1 MLEAQCER
9 QAYIDVLQHETNKI
23 IRMVRAFPA
32 HTFDRRHPDCGM
44 SAHEL
49 TAGFVRHARR
59 IEALCGSGSNGSEF
73 AEARTR
79 GGLLL
84 EFELA
89 CTHVREALEHM
100 PAFRWAAVMD
110 APAGLAPWRQ
120 GRRGELLWLA
130 LRELSRHSRHFSRHL
145 GEAGQGGAALRVLP
159 PHSVLAAND

>member
-9 QAYIDVLQHETNKI
+9 QAYIEVLQHETNKI
-23 IRMVRAFPA
+23 VRMVRAFPA

-44 SAHEL
+44 SAHE
-49 TAGFVRHARR
+49 ARPVFVRHARR
-59 IEALCGSGSNGSEF
+59 LEELAGDDTPRSPF
-73 AEARTR
+73 AESRSR

-84 EFELA
+84 EFELS
-89 CTHVREALEHM
+89 CTHVRESLEHM

-110 APAGLAPWRQ
+110 APAGLAPWSQ

-130 LRELSRHSRHFSRHL
+130 LREMSRHARHFARHL

>member
-9 QAYIDVLQHETNKI
+9 QAYIEVLQHETNKI
-23 IRMVRAFPA
+23 VRMVRAFPV

-59 IEALCGSGSNGSEF
+59 IEALAGVDEPRSPF
-73 AEARTR
+73 AESRTR

-84 EFELA
+84 EFELS
-89 CTHVREALEHM
+89 CTHVRESLERM

-130 LRELSRHSRHFSRHL
+130 LRELSRHARHFARHL
-145 GEAGQGGAALRVLP
+145 GEAGQGGATLRVLP

>member
-1 MLEAQCER
+1 MIEAQCER
-9 QAYIDVLQHETNKI
+9 QAYIEVLQHETTKI
-23 IRMVRAFPA
+23 VRMVRAFPA

-59 IEALCGSGSNGSEF
+59 IEAIANGDQTVPPF

-89 CTHVREALEHM
+89 CTHVRESLERM

-130 LRELSRHSRHFSRHL
+130 LREMSRHSRHFARHL
-145 GEAGQGGAALRVLP
+145 GEIGQGGAALRVLP